1 MNGVAYPI
9 WAGCIRLRA
18 GRLVIAP
25 MTPAGL
31 LSLAIT
37 EWGYASPMRRPS
49 TRATR
54 PGRATLAG
62 AVTAALL
69 VACTGDDGGAVDG
82 VGDAEL
88 TAQQIDQD
96 RATGGVTVVGEGRAS
111 AVPDTA
117 RMLVGVEVTRLSV
130 DAAFSEA
137 NDAMDDI
144 LDELRE
150 QGVASQ
156 DLRTQELSVRE
167 RRDDRPPAPPS
178 DDPPPTEPPE
188 RPSPDDPPPARPPDP
203 TQPPDDE
210 MEEVEVDETNEPE
223 VVGYAV
229 TNLVE
234 VTIRDLD
241 RAGEL
246 ISAVVDAG
254 GSAVRIQRYS
264 LDVEDQAG
272 LLDGARSAAF
282 ADAERRAEQYA
293 DLAGRDLGD
302 LVAISEVLG
311 SPGPGPVPEI
321 ALDAG
326 VGAPIE
332 PGQQEAVVR
341 IQTTWA
347 LG

>member
-1 MNGVAYPI
+1 
-9 WAGCIRLRA
+9 
-18 GRLVIAP
+18 
-25 MTPAGL
+25 
-31 LSLAIT
+31 
-37 EWGYASPMRRPS
+37 
-49 TRATR
+49 
-54 PGRATLAG
+54 
-62 AVTAALL
+62 
-69 VACTGDDGGAVDG
+69 
-82 VGDAEL
+82 
-88 TAQQIDQD
+88 
-96 RATGGVTVVGEGRAS
+96 
-111 AVPDTA
+111 
-117 RMLVGVEVTRLSV
+117 
-130 DAAFSEA
+130 
-137 NDAMDDI
+137 
-144 LDELRE
+144 
-150 QGVASQ
+150 
-156 DLRTQELSVRE
+156 
-167 RRDDRPPAPPS
+167 
-178 DDPPPTEPPE
+178 
-188 RPSPDDPPPARPPDP
+188 
-203 TQPPDDE
+203 